1 MLFHGHA
8 DRLSVRQKEVTL
20 RKRIHK
26 SHSILEVAK
35 LSNEDLKIKRAIIV
49 NNVLQHLR
57 GVTGVTSVSLLT
69 KERRK

>member
-26 SHSILEVAK
+26 SHSMLKVAK

-49 NNVLQHLR
+49 NNVLHHLP
-57 GVTGVTSVSLLT
+57 GVTGVIPISL
-69 KERRK
+69 